1 VVIGEMAAGLA
12 HEIKNPLAGIKASIE
27 TLKSDLTL
35 AEEDREILTKV
46 IDEIKRIETLMRSML
61 SYARP
66 PKPQFDLLEIGKV
79 LDRAI
84 TNAHYAIKGT
94 AFQSVSRNNIE
105 FVKDYEGNLPLI
117 LADPAQLQQVF
128 LNLMLNAVETM
139 PDGGTV
145 KVKTF
150 HDIGI
155 DAVQVEI
162 SDTGPGLGEEIID
175 KIFTPFYTTKP
186 RGTGLGLAICKSLV
200 EQHGGTMRAGNDP
213 EGGARFTVTL
223 PVEQEREVQEA

>member
-1 VVIGEMAAGLA
+1 MR
-12 HEIKNPLAGIKASIE
+12 
-27 TLKSDLTL
+27 TL
-35 AEEDREILTKV
+35 
-46 IDEIKRIETLMRSML
+46 L

-79 LDRAI
+79 LDRSI
-84 TNAHYAIKGT
+84 TNAHYAIKGSSY
-94 AFQSVSRNNIE
+94 QSVSRNDIE
-105 FVKDYEGNLPLI
+105 FVKDYDGNLPHI

-139 PDGGTV
+139 PEGGTV

-155 DAVQVEI
+155 DSVQVEI
-162 SDTGPGLGEEIID
+162 SDTGPGIKEELIN

-200 EQHGGTMRAGNDP
+200 EQHGGTMSAANDP
-213 EGGARFTVTL
+213 EGGARFTITL
-223 PVEQEREVQEA
+223 PVEQESEVQEA